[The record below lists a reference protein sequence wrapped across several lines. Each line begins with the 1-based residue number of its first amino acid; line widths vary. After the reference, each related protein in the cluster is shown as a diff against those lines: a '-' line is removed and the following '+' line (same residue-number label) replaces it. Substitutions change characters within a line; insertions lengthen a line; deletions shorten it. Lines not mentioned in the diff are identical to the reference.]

1 MRVFVGIFA
10 TLPVCLAASL
20 LGGCKRDAAAH
31 NPRAEAKALFDSV
44 CGKCHGS
51 DGRGGVPS
59 MEGRP
64 APRAFNDAA
73 FQASRT
79 DAELKQAIV
88 SGKGAMPPFGK
99 LFDEQQLTQL
109 VTHIRS
115 FNPKK

>member
-1 MRVFVGIFA
+1 MRASVSILAG
-10 TLPVCLAASL
+10 LHLCLAVSL
-20 LGGCKRDAAAH
+20 LGGCKRAAPSPH
-31 NPRAEAKALFDSV
+31 AEAKALFDSA

-64 APRAFNDAA
+64 APRDFTDAA

-79 DAELKQAIV
+79 DAALKQVIV
-88 SGKGAMPPFGK
+88 EGKGPMPPFGK
-99 LFDEQQLTQL
+99 LFDEQQLSQL
-109 VTHIRS
+109 VQHIRG